1 MEHLDL
7 GNREFLET
15 REYNPKISFIG
26 ATHKFDAKL
35 EASVKSINEIARELG
50 NDYEL
55 ILANISGS
63 PVTKEIKKDYSY
75 SIPNLQIVEGKK
87 GNFGSGKK
95 IAYKNSEGK
104 YIVPFCTNIS
114 YPIEYADLIH
124 GFLKMKIKRL
134 FYSEL
139 SLMNR
144 EFIDQVG
151 GWRELANGEDID
163 LFSRLTVN
171 YGVFAFP
178 TSLMKLNDVE
188 KNEVLSIRFQDR
200 DYSWSNY
207 RLGLLRD
214 LIISCNYSISDI
226 KELRRLERIL
236 SKDYTRGSLI
246 AYLMSKF
253 SATKPTRYT
262 KNNFLVLFEG
272 ILESMVLREY
282 LKISELPVDATLELD
297 QVHLAY
303 LKNKSKLFNDL
314 KSSASKLFVS

>member
-7 GNREFLET
+7 GSREFLET

-26 ATHKFDAKL
+26 AAHKFDAKL
-35 EASVKSINEIARELG
+35 EASVKSIDEIARELG

-55 ILANISGS
+55 ILANISGL
-63 PVTKEIKKDYSY
+63 PVAKETKKEYSH

-95 IAYKNSEGK
+95 MAYKRSEGK

-178 TSLMKLNDVE
+178 TSLMKLSDAE
-188 KNEVLSIRFQDR
+188 KNEVLSIRFQDK
-200 DYSWSNY
+200 DSSWSNY

-236 SKDYTRGSLI
+236 SRDYTRGSLI

-253 SATKPTRYT
+253 STTKPTRYT
-262 KNNFLVLFEG
+262 KNNFLILFEG